1 MFIHQPSR
9 ARTERDGRMGQVES
23 GKLTVRILTEIRD
36 AVRETNS
43 RLNQTNER
51 LDCLEQRQ
59 VETETR
65 LATEVVAV
73 ATSVRELREV
83 LLEDRNL
90 RGQIADH
97 ERRIRALEQRP

>member
-1 MFIHQPSR
+1 M
-9 ARTERDGRMGQVES
+9 ES